1 MRDKYIGFLL
11 LLICTPFAMEA
22 TLQPGVTIN
31 GIEFGGDF
39 YIFYSPSDPE
49 MELRPITIP
58 EVQYN
63 VITWED
69 ELTSNSLAGVVRK
82 NEQSGDGFDD
92 SILDGDVSKR
102 TADLFALSYAQ
113 KISPVAMRHEN
124 GNVDFIYED
133 DDRWSFSARIDSLD
147 SRYPVLTFNFVSK
160 VKGYFAILYAGTPSY
175 TPNQTD
181 ELWQPMIWQE
191 RRVPDTPY
199 LTAAFQCP
207 VPTTL
212 LSARGHTI
220 GIVAAPSEFPFNP
233 LPVLENSRF
242 GVALK
247 RGDGKLAPMIMAPV
261 FGGYQSHMQSGS
273 RYSFKSYIYVSDK
286 DLSTAF
292 EEIARN
298 IYHFHDYRHN
308 DIASLNENLY
318 NTIDYALSSYS
329 QFIDEQK
336 GCCYSTDVPGAVKN
350 VSSLDPLTLALVTD
364 NRTLFEQRAYPIVE
378 YQLSREKF
386 LFCAD
391 STQKIQSPSR
401 KMDGPIA
408 PISEMTSL
416 YNMAGENMPFLLQLS
431 KEMYGTD
438 KNRNLDVV
446 DRGDTWQN
454 ALWLYRASHD
464 TTWLDL
470 AREKADEYIACRIDT
485 PAVDFSDPDCGGF
498 FFWTGYT
505 PKWIDLLE
513 LYEETRDP
521 RYLKAAHQ
529 GARNY
534 TRFVWFSPSI
544 PHDSI
549 LVNKGG
555 KAPLY
560 WYLAQK
566 GHRQMKCPEEMAP
579 AWRLSEIGL
588 TPESSGTCSGH
599 RAIFM
604 ANYAPWF
611 LRIANYTGDRFL
623 ADVARSAMI
632 GRSRNFPGYHIN
644 TARTTVYEK
653 ADYPLHSHEELS
665 VNSFH
670 YNHIMPK
677 AASMLDYLVTEAWSR
692 SNRQISFPSTFI
704 EGYAYLQ
711 TKSYGFR
718 PGTFYGREARL
729 WMPDGLLK
737 EMHVELNYIAARDT
751 SALMLALS
759 NESNA
764 DIQQAVMLDESRVQW
779 EKGQS
784 YPVTIICGD
793 SVSTSVMQN
802 GCVQVTIPAGRLT
815 ALIIDGIKPV
825 VDIQDDLLAPT
836 DKWTNGYF
844 VSRDD
849 MVRALVLHFGKVAH
863 NAYIYLTADDSI
875 FDRVML
881 ECNGQTYH
889 DDTYPYEF
897 TLPLN
902 GVQKF
907 SANVKALNK
916 KGETIDLG
924 EIILN
929 K

>member
-1 MRDKYIGFLL
+1 MKYKHINILFLSIL
-11 LLICTPFAMEA
+11 FPLCIAASPQKSMA
-22 TLQPGVTIN
+22 IN

-49 MELRPITIP
+49 MELRPATIP

-63 VITWED
+63 VITWKD
-69 ELTSNSLAGVVRK
+69 EQTSNRLVGMERK
-82 NEQSGDGFDD
+82 NEQTGDGFDD

-113 KISPVAMRHEN
+113 KISPVAIRQLDK
-124 GNVDFIYED
+124 GIDFIYEET
-133 DDRWSFSARIDSLD
+133 DRWSFSARIDSLD
-147 SRYPVLTFNFVSK
+147 ARYPVLTFSLIPK
-160 VKGYFAILYAGTPSY
+160 VNGYFAILYAGAPSY
-175 TPNQTD
+175 TPEQTE

-191 RRVPDTPY
+191 RRVPDTSY

-207 VPTTL
+207 LPTTL
-212 LSARGHTI
+212 LSPQGHTI
-220 GIVAAPSEFPFNP
+220 GVVAAPDEFPFEP
-233 LPVLENSRF
+233 LPALGNSRF
-242 GVALK
+242 GVALRQK
-247 RGDGKLAPMIMAPV
+247 GGKLAPMIMAPV
-261 FGGYQSHMQSGS
+261 FGGYQSHMQSGDC
-273 RYSFKSYIYVSDK
+273 YSFKSYIYISDK

-336 GCCYSTDVPGAVKN
+336 GCGYSTDVPGAVKN

-364 NRTLFEQRAYPIVE
+364 NRALFERRAYPIVE

-401 KMDGPIA
+401 KMDGPVA

-416 YNMAGENMPFLLQLS
+416 YNMTGGNMPFLLQLS
-431 KEMYGTD
+431 EKMYDTD

-470 AREKADEYIACRIDT
+470 AREKADQYIASRIDT
-485 PAVDFSDPDCGGF
+485 PAVDFTDPDCGGF

-521 RYLKAAHQ
+521 RYLNAAHQ
-529 GARNY
+529 GARSY
-534 TRFVWFSPSI
+534 THFVWFAPTI

-566 GHRQMKCPEEMAP
+566 GHRQMECPEEMAP

-611 LRIANYTGDRFL
+611 LRIAGYTGDRFL
-623 ADVARSAMI
+623 TDVARSAMI

-653 ADYPLHSHEELS
+653 ADYPLHNHKELS

-677 AASMLDYLVTEAWSR
+677 ASSMLDYLVTEAWSR
-692 SNRQISFPSTFI
+692 SDRQISFPSTFI

-718 PGTFYGREARL
+718 PGTFYGREAWL

-737 EMHVELNYIAARDT
+737 NMHVELNYIAARDT
-751 SALMLALS
+751 TALMLALS

-764 DIQQAVMLDESRVQW
+764 DIQQTVRLDEARVQW
-779 EKGQS
+779 EKGKS

-802 GCVQVTIPAGRLT
+802 GRVPITIPAGRLT

-825 VDIQDDLLAPT
+825 VDIQDDLLAPS
-836 DKWTNGYF
+836 DKWTNDYF

-849 MVRALVLHFGKVAH
+849 MVRAMVLHFGKVAH

-881 ECNGQTYH
+881 EYNGRTYH
-889 DDTYPYEF
+889 DDSYPYEF

-902 GVQKF
+902 GAKKF
-907 SANVKALNK
+907 SAIVKALDK
-916 KGETIDLG
+916 KGKIIDLG